1 MATDTQTRTGRCAAH
16 GVVAATRQL
25 PQVRYPILI
34 DLAVRAVA
42 RHRRYQ
48 CPVCGAAVKV

>member
-25 PQVRYPILI
+25 PQVRYPIVI

-48 CPVCGAAVKV
+48 CPICGAAVKV